1 MANAKILKNIELLS
15 SHIGENEARR
25 KLAPPSVGTPHKLA
39 ASAVGNLESLASPTL
54 VPMTNPVPQPAIA
67 KKKSSGQLT
76 VDAKAA
82 KKDGQS
88 KTMRTSTK
96 GGKEGKEHHKSLSHR
111 LKLDSLAHKV
121 KAVAGAATT
130 NQPSTGPKSARGAV
144 EAPRKKSRG
153 PSVSSSSGE
162 VPAATQI
169 SPRVSKPK
177 PAASQPIDAHKKE
190 TPAAAAASGV
200 AHGASGKLRILRKP
214 SLEPP
219 SQETVIAEAAA
230 SVNSESALSTST
242 AGVSTLEDSSASSS
256 SPIKDDAATAIIT
269 ANKNDASG
277 SKEAE
282 DDDENFGEDIGM
294 SDDVSVLEDD
304 EVLEIDDNYNDE
316 SDEDYHHNPDDEHE
330 YDHEISDSGS
340 SLAPSPAPSPRPD
353 DSMSPTA
360 LALRNMS
367 SPYRDPGAGH
377 RYGREAED
385 LILAATGR
393 SPRVSDLDLST
404 STMEPTTVNPLTQSG
419 RVSSGGTPPE
429 NRSPRSALTRD
440 SPRGSNPS
448 SPRFSSP
455 SSPRNF
461 MEGDGPEGLRSP
473 VTIRLRPKLSRANSS
488 FKRIVD
494 AAKALPDDLD
504 IGLGGDDDEDS
515 DLDLMERVEV
525 DSDGDHF
532 SDVLLTDDDVDIDTD
547 ESEDDDDSAEE
558 KGVSYDRIFA
568 KGKSPRYGLPHD
580 EPKTYQER
588 VTDLSTDTDES
599 TETNSSS
606 LGELRPSSPSQHTQ
620 SVETIGERSRENSSA
635 EGSDTDT
642 DDSIDRTQFETM
654 PTPPTIRAPSSKRL
668 SVDRSPRALSPRDLS
683 PRASD
688 AVSLAS
694 SVASIGSTFERPP
707 TQPSVPMPSSSSS
720 DPPSS
725 ARSDPTGGRDDDSN
739 DISLTSSS
747 SVPSSPVNKKLSK
760 STGRKKK
767 TKK

>member
-1 MANAKILKNIELLS
+1 MTNAKILKNIELLA

-25 KLAPPSVGTPHKLA
+25 KTAPSSLSTPHKLA
-39 ASAVGNLESLASPTL
+39 ASAVGNLENLASPTL
-54 VPMTNPVPQPAIA
+54 VPLTNPVPQPAIS
-67 KKKSSGQLT
+67 KKKSSGQMT
-76 VDAKAA
+76 VDSK

-96 GGKEGKEHHKSLSHR
+96 GGNEGKEGKEHHKSISQR
-111 LKLDSLAHKV
+111 LKLGSLAHKV
-121 KAVAGAATT
+121 KAVAGSATT
-130 NQPSTGPKSARGAV
+130 NQQSGPKSARAAV
-144 EAPRKKSRG
+144 EAPRKKNRG

-162 VPAATQI
+162 VPAATPI

-177 PAASQPIDAHKKE
+177 PAASSPIEANKKE
-190 TPAAAAASGV
+190 TPAAAAAGV
-200 AHGASGKLRILRKP
+200 THGASGKLRILRKP

-242 AGVSTLEDSSASSS
+242 AGISILDDSSSVSS
-256 SPIKDDAATAIIT
+256 SPIKDEAAVTAANT
-269 ANKNDASG
+269 NKNAQSG
-277 SKEAE
+277 SKEADE
-282 DDDENFGEDIGM
+282 DDENFGEDIGM

-304 EVLEIDDNYNDE
+304 EVLELDDNYNDE
-316 SDEDYHHNPDDEHE
+316 SDEDYRHNPDDDHE

-353 DSMSPTA
+353 ESLSPTA

-367 SPYRDPGAGH
+367 SPYRDPASGQ
-377 RYGREAED
+377 RSGREVDD

-393 SPRVSDLDLST
+393 SPRINDLDLST
-404 STMEPTTVNPLTQSG
+404 STMEPPAVNPLTQSG
-419 RVSSGGTPPE
+419 RISSGGTPPE
-429 NRSPRSALTRD
+429 NRSPRSALARD

-504 IGLGGDDDEDS
+504 IGLGDDDEDS

-532 SDVLLTDDDVDIDTD
+532 SDALLSDDDDDTTDGD
-547 ESEDDDDSAEE
+547 ESEDDVFTEDHGA
-558 KGVSYDRIFA
+558 SYERMF
-568 KGKSPRYGLPHD
+568 KGKSPRYGGQSH
-580 EPKTYQER
+580 EAPKMFQER

-606 LGELRPSSPSQHTQ
+606 LGDLRPSSPSQHTQ

-642 DDSIDRTQFETM
+642 DDSIDRTQFETI
-654 PTPPTIRAPSSKRL
+654 PTLPSIRAPSSNRL
-668 SVDRSPRALSPRDLS
+668 SVDRSPRALSPRNAS
-683 PRASD
+683 PRD
-688 AVSLAS
+688 NVSLAS

-725 ARSDPTGGRDDDSN
+725 ARSDPVGSKDEDN

-767 TKK
+767 KK